1 VLAQVTGLKLDE
13 ATISEVA
20 AALGTN
26 RQPARLD
33 RSRLNRRI
41 RDLALE
47 HAAELISDQAYLER
61 VARLRDAEAVLDEP
75 SQAGGTSETASAGP
89 LKRASAASSSRCTV
103 KVPQMKRTLPVPAP
117 YFSSPFRPASTTLG
131 STHSPR

>member
-1 VLAQVTGLKLDE
+1 MLAQVTGLKLDE

-75 SQAGGTSETASAGP
+75 SQAGVTSETAIAWLRELGATWQTSE
-89 LKRASAASSSRCTV
+89 LRR
-103 KVPQMKRTLPVPAP
+103 R
-117 YFSSPFRPASTTLG
+117 SPTCFTPSTSG
-131 STHSPR
+131 SP